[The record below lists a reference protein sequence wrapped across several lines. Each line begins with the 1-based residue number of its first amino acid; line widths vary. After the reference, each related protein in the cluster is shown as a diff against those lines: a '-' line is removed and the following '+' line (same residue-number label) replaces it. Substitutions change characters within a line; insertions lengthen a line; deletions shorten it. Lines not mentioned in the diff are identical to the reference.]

1 MPEKVITSPLTINQ
15 SHLSFIL
22 PLGYDTKRKS
32 VFAKSLERN
41 GFSFFDLENNS
52 VDDNIYGND
61 IFVDHQELEQYFLP
75 YVEHNLFPDTLEE
88 KGFHRFTK
96 TIMKSFNLNIR
107 KNTNPFTV
115 RSMDIILSPF
125 GIVLLTIRVDLNQK
139 ELDLSDVLD
148 FMHHFRTIESKLKE
162 ERGAEVL
169 YPSTGRSMSVHDL
182 LFEELCPFLEKFILH
197 DEKLSG
203 YFGSLPYYK
212 DERMFT
218 SAYLFCE
225 EGSNITNE
233 QLYRMGSVDGKLPN
247 ESTFISANNPDYLKR
262 TLKQTLHDR
271 WAPNEYTVVTD
282 HAFITVTNNPP
293 IEMKRQLS
301 QYMGTHYYNLLLH
314 YFYKI
319 ILLRVSFEYSK
330 INWDKDEEY
339 VKLLIKL
346 ITLFSSLYYYQ
357 EVSTRSEG
365 NELSQMFRRSF
376 NIDMLFKE
384 VNNTLNELYKS
395 QENNASDRM
404 NMLLFILTVFTV
416 VSGIYGMN
424 LVIKDWESPTGW
436 KAFSSYTIFEWVSLI
451 TAVSGIVLSGLLIF
465 STVRKL
471 VVNKIRKYR
480 SDNHFE

>member
-1 MPEKVITSPLTINQ
+1 MTEKVITSPLTINQ

-32 VFAKSLERN
+32 EFARALESN
-41 GFSFFDLENNS
+41 GFSFFQLENNT
-52 VDDNIYGND
+52 VDDNIYGDN
-61 IFVDHQELEQYFLP
+61 IRVDHEELEQYFLP
-75 YVEHNLFPDTLEE
+75 YVEHNLFPTSLED
-88 KGFHRFTK
+88 KGFHRFT
-96 TIMKSFNLNIR
+96 TSVMKSFNFNIR
-107 KNTNPFTV
+107 NNTTPFTI
-115 RSMDIILSPF
+115 RSLDIILSPF
-125 GIVLLTIRVDLNQK
+125 GIVLFTMRVDLNQK
-139 ELDLSDVLD
+139 KLDLSDVLD
-148 FMHHFRTIESKLKE
+148 FMHHFRTIESKLEE
-162 ERGAEVL
+162 ERGAEVVC
-169 YPSTGRSMSVHDL
+169 PATGKSMSMHGL

-212 DERMFT
+212 DERMYA
-218 SAYLFCE
+218 SAFLFCE
-225 EGSNITNE
+225 EGSAVTNE

-247 ESTFISANNPDYLKR
+247 ESIFISANNPDYIKR
-262 TLKQTLHDR
+262 NLKQTLHDR
-271 WAPNEYTVVTD
+271 WAPHEYTVVTD
-282 HAFITVTNNPP
+282 HAFITVTNKPP
-293 IEMKRQLS
+293 KSMERELS

-365 NELSQMFRRSF
+365 NELSQLIRRSF
-376 NIDMLFKE
+376 NIETLFKE

-451 TAVSGIVLSGLLIF
+451 TAVSGIVLSGFLIF
-465 STVRKL
+465 STVRKF
-471 VVNKIRKYR
+471 VVNKIRRMK

>member
-1 MPEKVITSPLTINQ
+1 MTEKIITSPLSINQ

-22 PLGYDTKRKS
+22 PLGYDTKRKFE
-32 VFAKSLERN
+32 FACSLEEN
-41 GFSFFDLENNS
+41 GFTFFQLKKDS
-52 VDDNIYGND
+52 MDDNIYGED

-75 YVEHNLFPDTLEE
+75 YMEHNLFPVNLED
-88 KGFHRFTK
+88 KGFHRFT
-96 TIMKSFNLNIR
+96 TSVMKSFTFNIR
-107 KNTNPFTV
+107 NKLTEFTI
-115 RSMDIILSPF
+115 RSLDVIISPF
-125 GIVLLTIRVDLNQK
+125 GIVLLTIRVDLDEE

-148 FMHHFRTIESKLKE
+148 FMHHFRTIESKMKE
-162 ERGAEVL
+162 ERGAEIIST
-169 YPSTGRSMSVHDL
+169 STGRPMSVQDL
-182 LFEELCPFLEKFILH
+182 LFEELCPFLKNFILQ

-203 YFGSLPYYK
+203 YFGSLPYFK
-212 DERMFT
+212 DERMYA

-225 EGSNITNE
+225 EESDITNE

-247 ESTFISANNPDYLKR
+247 ESTFISANNPDYIKR
-262 TLKQTLHDR
+262 TLKHTLHDR

-293 IEMKRQLS
+293 ENMERELS
-301 QYMGTHYYNLLLH
+301 QYMGTHYYNLILH

-365 NELSQMFRRSF
+365 SELSQLIRRSF
-376 NIDMLFKE
+376 NIEMLFKE

-395 QENNASDRM
+395 QENNAADRM

-416 VSGIYGMN
+416 ISGIYGMN

>member
-1 MPEKVITSPLTINQ
+1 
-15 SHLSFIL
+15 
-22 PLGYDTKRKS
+22 
-32 VFAKSLERN
+32 
-41 GFSFFDLENNS
+41 
-52 VDDNIYGND
+52 
-61 IFVDHQELEQYFLP
+61 
-75 YVEHNLFPDTLEE
+75 
-88 KGFHRFTK
+88 
-96 TIMKSFNLNIR
+96 
-107 KNTNPFTV
+107 
-115 RSMDIILSPF
+115 
-125 GIVLLTIRVDLNQK
+125 
-139 ELDLSDVLD
+139 
-148 FMHHFRTIESKLKE
+148 
-162 ERGAEVL
+162 
-169 YPSTGRSMSVHDL
+169 
-182 LFEELCPFLEKFILH
+182 
-197 DEKLSG
+197 
-203 YFGSLPYYK
+203 
-212 DERMFT
+212 
-218 SAYLFCE
+218 
-225 EGSNITNE
+225 
-233 QLYRMGSVDGKLPN
+233 
-247 ESTFISANNPDYLKR
+247 
-262 TLKQTLHDR
+262 
-271 WAPNEYTVVTD
+271 
-282 HAFITVTNNPP
+282 
-293 IEMKRQLS
+293 MKRQLS

-471 VVNKIRKYR
+471 VVNKIRQYR